1 VSVILA
7 IAMTMFV
14 MTGCTGQTA
23 LVTVKTDKTKTE
35 EAKIEETKTEETK
48 TEETKAEAAMDD
60 SVYLGR
66 GEVGSKWHAS
76 CIQEAVSRE
85 TEVSLKDD
93 FFTAVNLDY
102 LTGLTPKDGESS
114 AGVNTDADRIMRD
127 RALKILQKEN
137 PKTLGGELVKQF
149 YGLATDWEAR
159 EQMGLA
165 PAMAMLER
173 IQAIRTIDDITA
185 YEMSTGDVYRRQLL
199 WHGVTKFLADPD
211 YYTVA
216 IDSTDLLLSDSQEYS
231 ERSEDGK
238 LEEEFNK
245 KTVSYVLKR
254 FGISDKEAD

>member
-1 VSVILA
+1 MACILY
-7 IAMTMFV
+7 
-14 MTGCTGQTA
+14 
-23 LVTVKTDKTKTE
+23 
-35 EAKIEETKTEETK
+35 
-48 TEETKAEAAMDD
+48 
-60 SVYLGR
+60 SR
-66 GEVGSKWHAS
+66 G
-76 CIQEAVSRE
+76 CIQRDRGFF
-85 TEVSLKDD
+85 KDD

-216 IDSTDLLLSDSQEYS
+216 IDSTDLLLGDSQEYS

>member
-1 VSVILA
+1 
-7 IAMTMFV
+7 
-14 MTGCTGQTA
+14 
-23 LVTVKTDKTKTE
+23 
-35 EAKIEETKTEETK
+35 
-48 TEETKAEAAMDD
+48 
-60 SVYLGR
+60 
-66 GEVGSKWHAS
+66 
-76 CIQEAVSRE
+76 
-85 TEVSLKDD
+85 
-93 FFTAVNLDY
+93 
-102 LTGLTPKDGESS
+102 
-114 AGVNTDADRIMRD
+114 
-127 RALKILQKEN
+127 
-137 PKTLGGELVKQF
+137 
-149 YGLATDWEAR
+149 
-159 EQMGLA
+159 MGLA

-216 IDSTDLLLSDSQEYS
+216 IDSTDLLLGDSQEYS